1 MTETNRWIPVKVRPL
16 TDEEKKLYEEYEFM
30 YDCKLPDDEQQV
42 LITTKHGNVEV
53 TTFCNDIGCYFEQY
67 EDADDIVAWM
77 PLPSLIRRVS
87 KNENSL

>member
-1 MTETNRWIPVKVRPL
+1 MTETNRCVPVKVRPL

-77 PLPSLIRRVS
+77 PLPKPYKES
-87 KNENSL
+87 E

>member
-53 TTFCNDIGCYFEQY
+53 TTF
-67 EDADDIVAWM
+67 
-77 PLPSLIRRVS
+77 
-87 KNENSL
+87 

>member
-1 MTETNRWIPVKVRPL
+1 M
-16 TDEEKKLYEEYEFM
+16 M
-30 YDCKLPDDEQQV
+30 PDDEQQV

-77 PLPSLIRRVS
+77 PLPKPYKES
-87 KNENSL
+87 E

>member
-53 TTFCNDIGCYFEQY
+53 TTFCNEIASAERLMEVEQY

-77 PLPSLIRRVS
+77 PLPKPYKES
-87 KNENSL
+87 E